1 MMELTEV
8 LKRDGV
14 DKGLCRLWR
23 GKLKAGMSIEAM
35 IQLYIRGIDFCIC
48 EDYPT
53 LSFIRE
59 NFKGKCEPYG
69 VFIDDDVM
77 DMKNTPDVVL
87 NGNCR
92 ALLEYD
98 GYSVSRIF
106 ARHNTKAAINV
117 SDHALV
123 TIDAF
128 NQSDLVIAVSGTRA
142 SVIVN
147 LYGDSSVQC
156 IGDGIKVNKKNKV
169 SY

>member
-1 MMELTEV
+1 MMELAKV

-53 LSFIRE
+53 LNFIRE

-69 VFIDDDVM
+69 AFVDDDIT
-77 DMKNTPDVVL
+77 DRRNAPDIVL
-87 NGNCR
+87 NGDCK
-92 ALLEYD
+92 AMLEYD

-117 SDHALV
+117 SDHAIL

-128 NQSDLVIAVSGTRA
+128 NQSDLIVAVSGSDA
-142 SVIVN
+142 QVSVN

>member
-1 MMELTEV
+1 MMELAEV

-69 VFIDDDVM
+69 AFVDDDII
-77 DMKNTPDVVL
+77 DRRNAPDTVL
-87 NGNCR
+87 NGDCK
-92 ALLEYD
+92 AMLEYD

-117 SDHALV
+117 SDHAIL

-128 NQSDLVIAVSGTRA
+128 NQSDLIVAVSGSDA
-142 SVIVN
+142 QVSVN
-147 LYGDSSVQC
+147 LYGNSRVEC
-156 IGDGIKVNKKNKV
+156 VGTGIKVRYMNKNT
-169 SY
+169 Y